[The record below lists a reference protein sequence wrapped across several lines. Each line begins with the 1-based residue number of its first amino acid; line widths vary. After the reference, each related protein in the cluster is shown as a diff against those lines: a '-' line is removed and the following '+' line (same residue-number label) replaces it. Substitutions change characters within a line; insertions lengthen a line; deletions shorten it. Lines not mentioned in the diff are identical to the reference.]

1 MVKPL
6 PTGVGR
12 FIRAAFQ
19 INKYDIFHN
28 GIIGS
33 RQAPSPPSY
42 CASYHDQMRS
52 FLADIINANN
62 YARRLGTLK
71 GFTPFEYISG
81 ISTKEPERFILNL
94 THQLPGLNTWLK
106 KSKQIYRNKEMRIQI
121 ANTYFGDFKAGR
133 LRRLSFLGYTLL
145 IVVLLSAF
153 IIISFFT
160 IIGVEKIYG
169 GDLTKAPNLIRY
181 FLGIPYALTSATVLF
196 ALFTAGLN
204 ITAKRARDIGLSGWY
219 FVAGLIIVSVL
230 ASIFISLF
238 DSLSIGLLVGLL
250 LVLIPG
256 NIIK

>member
-1 MVKPL
+1 
-6 PTGVGR
+6 
-12 FIRAAFQ
+12 
-19 INKYDIFHN
+19 
-28 GIIGS
+28 
-33 RQAPSPPSY
+33 
-42 CASYHDQMRS
+42 
-52 FLADIINANN
+52 
-62 YARRLGTLK
+62 
-71 GFTPFEYISG
+71 
-81 ISTKEPERFILNL
+81 
-94 THQLPGLNTWLK
+94 
-106 KSKQIYRNKEMRIQI
+106 MRIQI

-153 IIISFFT
+153 IIISFFS

-181 FLGIPYALTSATVLF
+181 FLGIPYAITSATVIF

-219 FVAGLIIVSVL
+219 FVAGLIIVSVF

-256 NIIK
+256 NIIN